1 MITIRHYQSW
11 DAPELWNIFY
21 HTIRH
26 INRRDYS
33 QVQVCAWAPDHL
45 DPALWQQK
53 MDDIS
58 PYIAEL
64 EGRVVAMPICKQMVS
79 LIIFS
84 AIINTKEEALVAS

>member
-1 MITIRHYQSW
+1 MITIRHYQAW

-21 HTIRH
+21 HTIRY
-26 INRRDYS
+26 INRSDYS
-33 QVQVCAWAPDHL
+33 QAQVCAWAPDHL
-45 DPALWQQK
+45 DSALWQQR